1 MEEWSSWGEV
11 KGPWFG
17 FGEDDGFEGL
27 PPKGMPPKGLPPKER
42 PLFEGVPLPVK
53 RRLSL

>member
-27 PPKGMPPKGLPPKER
+27 PPKER